1 MIELQEMREKADT
14 YVKAPIYEGITSGK
28 IVKLNKI
35 FEPGN
40 LYLTVR
46 IAIVRPRKRL
56 VKTTAKNSNT
66 VLSKRVDT
74 SHEFKKRDK
83 FLDKSAKRQNK

>member
-1 MIELQEMREKADT
+1 MSLNFPFNLSFLNIGL
-14 YVKAPIYEGITSGK
+14 S
-28 IVKLNKI
+28 LNKI
-35 FEPGN
+35 FDPGN

-46 IAIVRPRKRL
+46 IEIVNPSKRL

-66 VLSKRVDT
+66 VFNKRVDT
-74 SHEFKKRDK
+74 FHEFKKRDK

>member
-1 MIELQEMREKADT
+1 MVHRINQFPRLFQ
-14 YVKAPIYEGITSGK
+14 IYK
-28 IVKLNKI
+28 LYKLNKI
-35 FEPGN
+35 FDPGN

-46 IAIVRPRKRL
+46 TEIVKPSKRL
-56 VKTTAKNSNT
+56 VKTTAKNNNT
-66 VLSKRVDT
+66 VLNKRVDT